1 MEREII
7 EWSGGREEGRVFVVH
22 QELILIS
29 LWLKSAVI
37 VKGWELVTSSLV

>member
-7 EWSGGREEGRVFVVH
+7 VVH